1 MRGFPRFRP
10 YTTAIGICVGI
21 MRDMARRLK
30 GTRADDFEGVYRSK
44 RANIIGAMS
53 LKTVIS
59 VTPVA
64 QSCNGEQFQEFL
76 RDE

>member
-1 MRGFPRFRP
+1 
-10 YTTAIGICVGI
+10 
-21 MRDMARRLK
+21 MARRLK

>member
-1 MRGFPRFRP
+1 
-10 YTTAIGICVGI
+10 

-30 GTRADDFEGVYRSK
+30 GTRADDFDGVYRSK
-44 RANIIGAMS
+44 RVNIIRAMS